1 MSAVATLPPDGDR
14 PVSDDE
20 RERVVAVLKGACG
33 QGRLTLDEFSERVG
47 TAYGARTAADLALA
61 AADLPGLY
69 PEPAPVQWPAPTGP
83 PSMPAPAPAGWPAPR
98 AGREPTRWIVGIMSG
113 SHRKGRFRLREQTN
127 ALAIMGG
134 CVLDLRNAEV
144 EGAEVVINA
153 IAVMGGI
160 DIIVP
165 EGIEVDL
172 SGIAIM
178 GGKDAS
184 RVRADVPLLPGA
196 PLIRVRAFAFWGGV
210 SVRSK
215 PLTGREQRRL
225 GRDQR
230 REQVRDIRD
239 QRRAARRG
247 GWPPGPPE
255 VPAPPAM
262 PEAPAP
268 HRMID
273 EMATGQADAG
283 ESLWSNAA
291 PGGTVTIMFSDIEGF
306 TSLIERLGDRAA
318 MEVLHEHNDIV
329 RGQVAVWGGYEVK
342 AQGDGFMLAFSGVHK
357 GLHCAVGIQRALAA
371 RNRQRPDIPVQV
383 RLGLHTGEAIREGS
397 DFVGGAVVLA
407 ARITQQAKGGQ
418 VLVSSVLKDLCDLSG
433 EFQFGD
439 GQDVFLKGLSE
450 SRRLYEVA
458 WDDAPDREDRGS

>member
-1 MSAVATLPPDGDR
+1 
-14 PVSDDE
+14 
-20 RERVVAVLKGACG
+20 
-33 QGRLTLDEFSERVG
+33 
-47 TAYGARTAADLALA
+47 
-61 AADLPGLY
+61 
-69 PEPAPVQWPAPTGP
+69 
-83 PSMPAPAPAGWPAPR
+83 
-98 AGREPTRWIVGIMSG
+98 MSG
-113 SHRKGRFRLREQTN
+113 SHRKGRFRLRERTN

-144 EGAEVVINA
+144 EGSEVVINA
-153 IAVMGGI
+153 VAIMGGI

-184 RVRADVPLLPGA
+184 RVRSDVPLLSGA
-196 PLIRVRAFAFWGGV
+196 PLIRVQAFAFWGGV

-230 REQVRDIRD
+230 REQVRDLRG
-239 QRRAARRG
+239 QRRAAHEQRRDEHRDAHERRMAGPRG
-247 GWPPGPPE
+247 GWPLAPPE
-255 VPAPPAM
+255 PPASPGV

-268 HRMID
+268 PRMID
-273 EMATGQADAG
+273 EVATGQTDAG
-283 ESLWSNAA
+283 ESLWSTAA

-306 TSLIERLGDRAA
+306 TSVIERLGDRAA
-318 MEVLHEHNDIV
+318 MELLHEHNDIV

-342 AQGDGFMLAFSGVHK
+342 AQGDGFMLAFSGAHK
-357 GLHCAVGIQRALAA
+357 GLHCAVGIQRALSA
-371 RNRQRPDIPVQV
+371 RNRKRPDMPVQV

-450 SRRLYEVA
+450 SRRLYEVV
-458 WDDAPDREDRGS
+458 WDAAPDPEDRGS

>member
-1 MSAVATLPPDGDR
+1 MATLPPDGDR

-20 RERVVAVLKGACG
+20 RERVVDVLKGACG

-69 PEPAPVQWPAPTGP
+69 PEPVPPRWPAPTGP
-83 PSMPAPAPAGWPAPR
+83 PSVPAPAPTGWPTPR

-113 SHRKGRFRLREQTN
+113 SQAKGRFRLRERTN

-134 CVLDLRNAEV
+134 CVIDLRNAEV
-144 EGAEVVINA
+144 EGAEVVISAVA
-153 IAVMGGI
+153 IMGGI

-184 RVRADVPLLPGA
+184 RVRSDVPLLPGA
-196 PLIRVRAFAFWGGV
+196 PLIRVQAFAFWGGV

-230 REQVRDIRD
+230 RAERNDLRD
-239 QRRAARRG
+239 QRRAGHRG
-247 GWPPGPPE
+247 GWPLDPPQPAPAGMPAA
-255 VPAPPAM
+255 PAPP
-262 PEAPAP
+262 
-268 HRMID
+268 RMID
-273 EMATGQADAG
+273 EVATGQTDAG
-283 ESLWSNAA
+283 ESLWSTAA

-318 MEVLHEHNDIV
+318 MDLLHEHNDIV

-342 AQGDGFMLAFSGVHK
+342 AQGDGFMLAFSGAHK
-357 GLHCAVGIQRALAA
+357 GLHCAVGIQRALSA
-371 RNRQRPDIPVQV
+371 RNRARPDMPVQV

-433 EFQFGD
+433 EFRFGD

-450 SRRLYEVA
+450 SRRLYEVV
-458 WDDAPDREDRGS
+458 WDDAPDPEDPGS